1 MHSYMYKR
9 EIWFGITKSTWFV
22 MGWYFGSGRLKMMY
36 ITYDHRVDFSLSLV
50 PVLAVQ
56 KSDTKDLSKN
66 IKLQKL
72 VCCYI
77 YYYY

>member
-1 MHSYMYKR
+1 
-9 EIWFGITKSTWFV
+9 
-22 MGWYFGSGRLKMMY
+22 MMY

-56 KSDTKDLSKN
+56 KSDIKDLSKN

-72 VCCYI
+72 VCCYM